1 MINEEES
8 DVRSFD
14 LDRLPVGHRLQNDPE
29 QALPERSP
37 YATRS
42 EEASRRYIFD
52 NFESNDRLAVV
63 VRNQATNHT
72 LQRIAGAETI
82 ASPEFQAWLRYKNA
96 TGFDIYLSLNTLK
109 PHAHGR
115 TKADIQKIRHLYLDL
130 DQRARHKLAA
140 IYQSAAIPL
149 PNYVLETSPNKYQ
162 VIWRVRGSLRIGP
175 SSFCEDW
182 RSASVVIQPRP
193 MLPASSGFRVLT
205 TRNTARTLQ

>member
-1 MINEEES
+1 MRNLINEEES

-52 NFESNDRLAVV
+52 NFESNDRLAVM

-82 ASPEFQAWLRYKNA
+82 ASPESQAWLRYKNA
-96 TGFDIYLSLNTLK
+96 TGFNI
-109 PHAHGR
+109 
-115 TKADIQKIRHLYLDL
+115 
-130 DQRARHKLAA
+130 
-140 IYQSAAIPL
+140 
-149 PNYVLETSPNKYQ
+149 TS
-162 VIWRVRGSLRIGP
+162 V
-175 SSFCEDW
+175 
-182 RSASVVIQPRP
+182 
-193 MLPASSGFRVLT
+193 
-205 TRNTARTLQ
+205 